1 MNVKKLMLV
10 VILFLLF
17 SCGDSEKI
25 EIDRAEYDKLKG
37 VKKSEYPKELKI
49 DSWDYEIVLG
59 SDNHEYAKNNGGNA
73 YMCFHY
79 IDCKLCAKRN
89 KK

>member
-25 EIDRAEYDKLKG
+25 EID
-37 VKKSEYPKELKI
+37 
-49 DSWDYEIVLG
+49 SWDYEIVLG
-59 SDNHEYAKNNGGNA
+59 SDNHEYAKNDGGNA

-79 IDCKLCAKRN
+79 IDCKLCEKRN